1 MRIPQPVDTDGPRS
15 KGDPILPQWV
25 AFSDRPDVACS
36 RIQEGDGLMQRT
48 VATWEEFRQV
58 WDGVLNFLMVGECVP
73 FSFDMPPVE
82 QVIDEIRR
90 DPDARIWRGARGDS
104 LDQTDISEAFRKLPL
119 QQAVDAQ
126 FQMSHFK
133 LSNFYAPGRLFHCF
147 EAQVLDLWRRALADA
162 GFTWT
167 RCYPIIFISGRHCA
181 TNYHMDRSH
190 VLAWQR
196 HGVKRFV
203 GLKDPHRWAPIEQR
217 MLPGGKMKR
226 PPGITRAD
234 TLSYEMKPGD
244 VLWNALLTPHWV
256 EAADAVTY
264 SINIS
269 HGGLRL
275 NGKLCLHEQELEA
288 WKA

>member
-90 DPDARIWRGARGDS
+90 DPDARIWQGARGDS

-133 LSNFYAPGRLFHCF
+133 LSNFYAPGKLFHCF
-147 EAQVLDLWRRALADA
+147 EGGSDKLQARNFALFS
-162 GFTWT
+162 FT
-167 RCYPIIFISGRHCA
+167 CA
-181 TNYHMDRSH
+181 
-190 VLAWQR
+190 
-196 HGVKRFV
+196 F
-203 GLKDPHRWAPIEQR
+203 
-217 MLPGGKMKR
+217 
-226 PPGITRAD
+226 
-234 TLSYEMKPGD
+234 
-244 VLWNALLTPHWV
+244 
-256 EAADAVTY
+256 
-264 SINIS
+264 
-269 HGGLRL
+269 
-275 NGKLCLHEQELEA
+275 
-288 WKA
+288 

>member
-1 MRIPQPVDTDGPRS
+1 
-15 KGDPILPQWV
+15 
-25 AFSDRPDVACS
+25 
-36 RIQEGDGLMQRT
+36 MQRT

-162 GFTWT
+162 GFTLD
-167 RCYPIIFISGRHCA
+167 A
-181 TNYHMDRSH
+181 LLSH
-190 VLAWQR
+190 YFHQ
-196 HGVKRFV
+196 
-203 GLKDPHRWAPIEQR
+203 
-217 MLPGGKMKR
+217 R
-226 PPGITRAD
+226 PPLRHQLPHGPLTR
-234 TLSYEMKPGD
+234 PG
-244 VLWNALLTPHWV
+244 LAASRGQALRGPQRPPPLGP
-256 EAADAVTY
+256 
-264 SINIS
+264 
-269 HGGLRL
+269 G
-275 NGKLCLHEQELEA
+275 
-288 WKA
+288 